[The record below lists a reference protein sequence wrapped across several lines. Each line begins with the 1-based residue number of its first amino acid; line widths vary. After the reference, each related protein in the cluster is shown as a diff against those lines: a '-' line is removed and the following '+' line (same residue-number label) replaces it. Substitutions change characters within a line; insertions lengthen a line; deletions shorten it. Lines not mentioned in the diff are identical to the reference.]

1 MMAEEIRPME
11 PAAIRVEIEKKRR
24 EMLDLR
30 CQLSIGEEV
39 HAHRLRAA
47 RKDIARMMT
56 VLREKEGKQ
65 A

>member
-11 PAAIRVEIEKKRR
+11 PAAIRMEIEKRRR

-30 CQLSIGEEV
+30 CKIAIGEEV
-39 HAHRLRAA
+39 HAHLLRSA
-47 RKDIARMMT
+47 RRDVARMLT
-56 VLREKEGKQ
+56 VLREKEGKH